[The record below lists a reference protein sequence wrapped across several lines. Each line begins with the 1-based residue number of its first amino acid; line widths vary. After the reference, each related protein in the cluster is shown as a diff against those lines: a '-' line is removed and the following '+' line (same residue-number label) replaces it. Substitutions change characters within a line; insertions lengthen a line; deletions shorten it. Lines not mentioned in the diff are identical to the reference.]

1 MATSSSFQVCFYLS
15 QSSFTGVT
23 RERVGATTTT
33 AARALRRRRV
43 WRDLETPIK
52 VILGVGVGR
61 AGKKLGEEQEGGSP
75 TSCCFEREKRR
86 QIQTVRRRRKCRT
99 LIGITCTVKL

>member
-43 WRDLETPIK
+43 WRDWETPK

-61 AGKKLGEEQEGGSP
+61 AGKKLG
-75 TSCCFEREKRR
+75 
-86 QIQTVRRRRKCRT
+86 
-99 LIGITCTVKL
+99 